1 MVSMI
6 LAVSYASVCTALT
19 SLNFWQSGRRSCFL
33 YNVVNNNNYKGYN
46 NAIIIV
52 IRRREAHKVGLD
64 LRHALGERVVDLGN
78 PAHEVAE
85 DNIAYNHVLFAHLG

>member
-1 MVSMI
+1 MLLIIIIIIKVI
-6 LAVSYASVCTALT
+6 I
-19 SLNFWQSGRRSCFL
+19 
-33 YNVVNNNNYKGYN
+33 
-46 NAIIIV
+46 IIIV
-52 IRRREAHKVGLD
+52 KSETHKVGLN